1 MTLDR
6 EGYDVLITDFYDA
19 VHYIFSTYTRSKPHR
34 KDSFDQETRT
44 PQFTKKLLN
53 QLGSPDQHGTT
64 IKVTGSKG
72 KGSTARLLAGILQ
85 AHQIKTGLFTSPHL
99 IDFTERIRVQGR
111 AIDEADFMRL
121 LTRVKPFADE
131 IDRCMQ
137 PHEYFG
143 PVGLTAVVAALYF
156 LEQQTQMNVVELG
169 RGARF
174 DDVNQWHG
182 EYGVITPIHFEHAKQ
197 LGPTLADIAWN
208 KAGIFTPGMKKAFL
222 SRQVPEVER
231 VLTFHAKEQGVEFL
245 QLGRDMTVESVQV
258 TTFGTLLTIK
268 TPYAVYENV
277 ELSLYGRH
285 QADNL
290 AVAVAAAEAIMNKP
304 CDKETLQA
312 FAKRCTFYGRMQLV
326 IGNEKRPDVFV
337 DGAIHREAAQSIA
350 QVVRLIR
357 DERQI
362 QSVITVIG
370 VPQDKDYVGV
380 IEEASQCSSR
390 LILTKAKNPSLH
402 FTEDAVRVAKSL
414 GDARY
419 IDTLPDA
426 LQDACDMAGPNG
438 LVIVLGTQSIVAE
451 ALAYLDVDTRHL

>member
-6 EGYDVLITDFYDA
+6 EGYDVLFTDMYDA
-19 VHYIFSTYTRSKPHR
+19 VHYIFSTYIRSKPYR

-44 PQFTKKLLN
+44 PQFTRRLLD
-53 QLGSPDQHGTT
+53 QLGSPDHHETT
-64 IKVTGSKG
+64 VKVTGSKG
-72 KGSTARLLAGILQ
+72 KGSTARLLAGVLQ
-85 AHQIKTGLFTSPHL
+85 AHKYRTGLFTSPHL
-99 IDFTERIRVQGR
+99 IDFTERVRVQGR

-121 LTRVKPFADE
+121 LERVKPLADD
-131 IDRCMQ
+131 IDRYMQ

-156 LEQQTQMNVVELG
+156 FEQQTQMNVVELG

-182 EYGVITPIHFEHAKQ
+182 DYGVITPIHFEHAKQ
-197 LGPTLADIAWN
+197 LGPTLSDIAWN
-208 KAGIFTPGMKKAFL
+208 KAGIFTSGMRQAFL
-222 SRQVPEVER
+222 ARQLPEVQR
-231 VLTFHAKEQGVEFL
+231 VLTFHAQEYGVELL

-258 TTFGTLLTIK
+258 TTLGTRLTMS
-268 TPYAVYENV
+268 TPYAVYEDI

-290 AVAVAAAEAIMNKP
+290 AVAVATAEAIMNKP
-304 CDKETLQA
+304 CDKEILKE
-312 FAKRCTFYGRMQLV
+312 FAKSCTFYGRMQL
-326 IGNEKRPDVFV
+326 IKGNDKRPDVFV

-357 DERQI
+357 DDRQI
-362 QSVITVIG
+362 RSVITVIG

-380 IEEASQCSSR
+380 IKEASACSSR
-390 LILTKAKNPSLH
+390 LIMTKARNPSLH
-402 FTEDAVRVAKSL
+402 FTEDAVQVAKIL

-419 IDTLPDA
+419 MDTVPDA
-426 LQDACDMAGPNG
+426 LQLACEDAGPSG
-438 LVIVLGTQSIVAE
+438 LVVVLGTQSVVAE
-451 ALAYLDVDTRHL
+451 ALAYLGVDTRHL